1 MFERLTSERDG
12 SQAIVALR
20 RHWWVIL
27 LVTVIAGLGA
37 YELSQRKQKKYTAT
51 AALLFV
57 SSHFDQ
63 TLFGNQVVQNT
74 DPARLAATNAA
85 LVGLPTVAD
94 LVAAQYHLPKSRVH
108 AAVSLGSDTQS
119 DVLTVTATDV
129 SPVLSAHIAN
139 AYVQQYIAF
148 RQAADRAQ
156 LSQAEQLISTQ
167 LAAIPLAQR
176 GTATAQSLQSKS
188 NELQLLAKLQTGDA
202 QQVQFATIPS
212 TPSSPS
218 PTRDALIGLILGFV
232 ASCALVMVLER
243 RDRRIKT
250 AAEIEELYGVPVIG
264 TVPES
269 SSLRGP
275 GAVGTP
281 REQDAFRMIRAQ
293 LRYFDVDRDIKRV
306 MVTSSD
312 SGEGKSLISLNLARA
327 AGRTD
332 KQRAL
337 LIEADLRRPSLTA
350 MIGLESSAGLSEL
363 LSHSQDLAS
372 GLRELVV
379 TPEPPEEDRTASRF
393 DVLLAGATPPNP
405 VELLESKRMA
415 ELMDHA
421 ESIYDIVIIDTPPIG
436 VVSDPISLV
445 HQVDGVVV
453 ISRLGR
459 SRRDHAGR
467 LMKQLRG
474 LNAHV
479 LGVVINGFET
489 APEGYG
495 YYGYY
500 GENGEGGSR
509 LSRRS
514 WPGRQRTSSSS
525 RR

>member
-12 SQAIVALR
+12 SQAINALR
-20 RHWWVIL
+20 RQWWVIL
-27 LVTVIAGLGA
+27 LVTVIAGAGA
-37 YELSQRKQKKYTAT
+37 YVFSNRKEKKYAAT
-51 AALLFV
+51 SALLFV

-74 DPARLAATNAA
+74 DPARQAATNQA
-85 LVGLPTVAD
+85 LVALPTVAD
-94 LVAAQYHLPKSRVH
+94 LVATQYHIAKSRVH
-108 AAVSLGSDTQS
+108 ADVSLGSDSQS
-119 DVLTVTATDV
+119 DVLTVTVTDP
-129 SPVLSAHIAN
+129 SPVLAARIAN
-139 AYVQQYIAF
+139 AYVLQYIAF

-156 LSQAEQLISTQ
+156 LAQAEHLITTQ

-176 GTATAQSLQSKS
+176 GSATAQNLQAKG
-188 NELQLLAKLQTGDA
+188 NELQLLAQLQTGDA
-202 QQVQFATIPS
+202 QQVQVATPPTS
-212 TPSSPS
+212 PSSPN
-218 PTRDALIGLILGFV
+218 PTRDAMIGLILGLV
-232 ASCALVMVLER
+232 ASCALVLVLAR

-269 SSLRGP
+269 SALRGP
-275 GAVGTP
+275 GATGTP

-312 SGEGKSLISLNLARA
+312 SGEGKSLIALNLARA

-332 KQRAL
+332 NQRAL

-350 MIGLESSAGLSEL
+350 MIGLESVAGLSEL

-379 TPEPPEEDRTASRF
+379 TPEPLEAEGVASRY

-415 ELMDHA
+415 ELMDYA
-421 ESIYDIVIIDTPPIG
+421 ESVYDIVIIDTPPIG

-453 ISRLGR
+453 ISRVGR
-459 SRRDHAGR
+459 SRRDHAAR

-479 LGVVINGFET
+479 LGVVINGFEA

-500 GENGEGGSR
+500 GENGEGGRGSR
-509 LSRRS
+509 LG
-514 WPGRQRTSSSS
+514 WPGRQRATSSS
-525 RR
+525 RK